1 MVRNFRARGSERGGK
16 CKEFGICGV
25 WVLGGEALGAL
36 NGLRFRIALRTSV
49 MIWVCFVLFWQVRLV
64 VTRLIPDL
72 LKSTASSLK

>member
-36 NGLRFRIALRTSV
+36 NGLRFRIALGV
-49 MIWVCFVLFWQVRLV
+49 
-64 VTRLIPDL
+64 
-72 LKSTASSLK
+72 